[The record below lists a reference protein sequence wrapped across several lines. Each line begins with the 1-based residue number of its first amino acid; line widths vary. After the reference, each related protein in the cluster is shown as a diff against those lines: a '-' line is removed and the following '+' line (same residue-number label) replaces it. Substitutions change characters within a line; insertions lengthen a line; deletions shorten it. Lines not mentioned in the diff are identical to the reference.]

1 MKLSKIL
8 SNIDYKI
15 LKGSID
21 IEISDIVYDSRK
33 IVENCLFVC
42 LKGANVDGH
51 KFANEAFEKG
61 AAAVVVSDKI
71 DINGDNAIIVKDT
84 REALAFM
91 SANFFNNPAHE
102 LTTIG
107 ITGTKGK
114 TTTSC
119 MIKSILEEAGQKVG
133 VIGTLGIII
142 GDTQIKTNNTTPESY
157 EIQKYLRKMVED
169 GCKSVVME
177 VSSLGL
183 KWHRVDGFVFDYG
196 IFSNLSA
203 DHIGK
208 DEHESLEE
216 YIKCKSMLFRK
227 CKFALINKDDKSFE
241 QILKNHTCE
250 YKTYG
255 FCKDANFVA
264 SNQTLLSKSGYL
276 GVSFDISGDLNA
288 KIDVPIPGA
297 FSVYNAMSAACTCH
311 EIGISTESIKKGIE
325 KVRVKGRVEPVKV
338 PGNYTLL
345 IDYAHNAMSMENI
358 LTTLRQYTPKRLI
371 TLFGAGGNRAKSRR
385 YEMGE
390 VSGNLSDLSV
400 ITADNSRFENV
411 MDIIEDIKIGI
422 NKTNGKYVTI
432 PDRKEA
438 IKYCIEN
445 AQDGDI
451 IVLAGKGH
459 EDYQEINGV
468 KHHFDEREVIADI
481 LDELKKD

>member
-61 AAAVVVSDKI
+61 AAAVVVSDEI

-91 SANFFNNPAHE
+91 SANFFNNPALE

-157 EIQKYLRKMVED
+157 EIQKYLRKMVEE

-183 KWHRVDGFVFDYG
+183 KWHRVDGFIFDYG

-216 YIKCKSMLFRK
+216 YIECKSMLFRK

-255 FCKDANFVA
+255 FC
-264 SNQTLLSKSGYL
+264 
-276 GVSFDISGDLNA
+276 A
-288 KIDVPIPGA
+288 K
-297 FSVYNAMSAACTCH
+297 
-311 EIGISTESIKKGIE
+311 
-325 KVRVKGRVEPVKV
+325 KV
-338 PGNYTLL
+338 
-345 IDYAHNAMSMENI
+345 
-358 LTTLRQYTPKRLI
+358 
-371 TLFGAGGNRAKSRR
+371 
-385 YEMGE
+385 
-390 VSGNLSDLSV
+390 
-400 ITADNSRFENV
+400 
-411 MDIIEDIKIGI
+411 
-422 NKTNGKYVTI
+422 
-432 PDRKEA
+432 
-438 IKYCIEN
+438 
-445 AQDGDI
+445 
-451 IVLAGKGH
+451 
-459 EDYQEINGV
+459 
-468 KHHFDEREVIADI
+468 
-481 LDELKKD
+481 